1 LQNKSA
7 FRSCAIPQVWAFA
20 TLTKTFRNYDTF
32 QKIVKIRRGEAVK
45 IFLKCTSIHDLANF
59 YLEYTRVIIRK
70 NDHKDPNFMKI
81 SAACEKIEQWCA
93 TNLPTTKVY
102 NKTLKKDWFS

>member
-7 FRSCAIPQVWAFA
+7 FRTCAIPQIWAFA

-32 QKIVKIRRGEAVK
+32 QKLVKIRKGEAV
-45 IFLKCTSIHDLANF
+45 KCTSIHDLANF

-81 SAACEKIEQWCA
+81 SAACGKIEQWCA
-93 TNLPTTKVY
+93 TNLPATKVY
-102 NKTLKKDWFS
+102 NKSLKK